1 MISLIRTN
9 GTPNCFFNQKLS
21 AFYMVQNPQMQKYL
35 RVISR
40 GVSEEK
46 DQLNIRADGDDPDP
60 RMVCNCDGNFNW
72 FQ

>member
-1 MISLIRTN
+1 
-9 GTPNCFFNQKLS
+9 
-21 AFYMVQNPQMQKYL
+21 MVQNPQMQKYL